1 MPELPEVETC
11 RRGIE
16 PWLTRNIILR
26 VEVHNARLRWPV
38 DKEIILINNQPVL
51 SVQRRAKYLL
61 LELNDGWIIIH
72 LGMSG
77 CLRVMLSPQLPKKH
91 DHIDI
96 ILNNGFMIRYTDP
109 RRFGYWLWSDNLQTN
124 RLLVHIGP
132 EPLSDHFNNHWLYE
146 KSRNKRIP
154 IKPWLTDNKI
164 VAGIGNIYASESLFL
179 AGILPGRA
187 ASSLSEKD
195 AETLV
200 QSIKKLLLHSINNGG
215 TTLKNFLQSNGNPG
229 NFIHELQVYGR
240 NNKPCKVCGTLIQT
254 IKHKQRSTFFCPKCQ
269 H

>member
-11 RRGIE
+11 RLGIE
-16 PWLTRNIILR
+16 PWLSGHTIIR

-38 DKEIILINNQPVL
+38 DKEILLLKKKQVL

-61 LELNDGWIIIH
+61 LELNEGWIIIH

-77 CLRVMLSPQLPKKH
+77 CLRVMLYPQFPNKH
-91 DHIDI
+91 DHIDL

-109 RRFGYWLWSDNLQTN
+109 RRFGAWLWSDNIQKSS
-124 RLLVHIGP
+124 LLDHIGP
-132 EPLSDHFNNHWLYE
+132 EPLSDNFNNRWLYE
-146 KSRNKRIP
+146 KLRNKRTP
-154 IKPWLTDNKI
+154 IKTLLTDNKI
-164 VAGIGNIYASESLFL
+164 VAGIGNIYASESLFI

-200 QSIKKLLLHSINNGG
+200 QSIKKVLLRSIHKGG
-215 TTLKNFLQSNGNPG
+215 TTLRNFLQSNGNPG
-229 NFIHELQVYGR
+229 NFIHELHVYGR
-240 NNKPCKVCGTLIQT
+240 KNKKCRLCGTLIQ
-254 IKHKQRSTFFCPKCQ
+254 IVKHKQRSTFFCPKCQ